1 MADDSIADDSAAEDR
16 TVYIGLD
23 LGGTQIKAGLL
34 DRSSNILSQRCL
46 PTPEDSRP
54 EVVVAAMNEM
64 ARSLVAEQGFAWENV
79 KGLGIGVPGLIES
92 RTGIV
97 RACVNLKGWKDVAL
111 RSLASEAMGLPVE
124 VDNDANAA
132 AFGEYSIAL
141 KKNTGLRHLAL
152 VTLGTG
158 VGSGI
163 VLNRRVF
170 HGGGGLAGEVGHM
183 IVEPNGHLCAC
194 GQYGC
199 LEQYASATAMVRQAT
214 ELIAAG
220 KDSAL
225 KPLLTKGMLTTQ
237 DVFAAAQKGDLLA
250 ERLVDDLASYLA
262 MACINLCRIIDLQ
275 AIVIGGG
282 VAGAGEALLSPL
294 RKSFSS
300 QNWGIAGGVMP
311 TLSATQLGNDAG
323 FVGAAALAMA
333 ETGDGLFG

>member
-1 MADDSIADDSAAEDR
+1 MGGIAIARIDASNCY
-16 TVYIGLD
+16 VGLD
-23 LGGTQIKAGLL
+23 LGGTQMKAGLL
-34 DRSSNILSQRCL
+34 DPSSSVIASTTD
-46 PTPEDSRP
+46 PTPRDSRP
-54 EVVVAAMNEM
+54 EVVVKAMDAM
-64 ARSLVAEQGFAWENV
+64 ARRLVQSSGRSWSDV
-79 KGLGIGVPGLIES
+79 QGIGIGIPGLIDS

-97 RACVNLKGWKDVAL
+97 RACVNLKGWTDVAL
-111 RSLASEAMGLPVE
+111 RELAGEAMDKPVV

-141 KKNTGLRHLAL
+141 KRNTGLHHLAL

-183 IVEPNGHLCAC
+183 IVEPNGFLCAC

-214 ELIAAG
+214 ELMAAG
-220 KDSAL
+220 KSSVLREKADA
-225 KPLLTKGMLTTQ
+225 KTLTTQ
-237 DVFAAAQKGDLLA
+237 HIFSAASAGDMVA

-262 MACINLCRIIDLQ
+262 IACVNLCRIIDLQ

-282 VAGAGEALLSPL
+282 VAGAGDGLIKPL
-294 RKSFSS
+294 RKAFSR

-311 TLSATQLGNDAG
+311 DLSATELGNDAG

-333 ETGDGLFG
+333 APSDGLHG

>member
-1 MADDSIADDSAAEDR
+1 M
-16 TVYIGLD
+16 GLD

-34 DRSSNILSQRCL
+34 DPSSSVISCTTDAT
-46 PTPEDSRP
+46 PTDSRP
-54 EVVVAAMNEM
+54 EVVVEAMTAM
-64 ARSLVAEQGFAWENV
+64 ARRLVEEAGRTWGDVQ
-79 KGLGIGVPGLIES
+79 GIGIGIPGLIDS

-97 RACVNLKGWKDVAL
+97 RACVNLKDWKDVAL
-111 RSLASEAMGLPVE
+111 RELAGKAMGRRVV

-141 KKNTGLRHLAL
+141 KRNTGLHHLAL

-183 IVEPNGHLCAC
+183 IVEPNGHLCGC

-214 ELIAAG
+214 ELMAAG
-220 KDSAL
+220 KHSTL
-225 KPLLTKGMLTTQ
+225 RPLVESGGLTTQ
-237 DVFAAAQKGDLLA
+237 HVFSAASEGDLVA

-262 MACINLCRIIDLQ
+262 IACINLCRIIDLQ

-282 VAGAGEALLSPL
+282 VAGAGDALIKPL
-294 RKSFSS
+294 RKAFSS
-300 QNWGIAGGVMP
+300 QTWGIAGGVMP
-311 TLSATQLGNDAG
+311 NLSATQLGNDAG

-333 ETGDGLFG
+333 DLGDGLHG